1 MAGGV
6 SGRALPR
13 LDCRLAESAAPGF
26 RGDQRGW
33 APPDGRRLS
42 ALGETGLLE
51 ALVGLAAADGRL
63 AIGPGDDAAVWE
75 LEGRALAIT
84 TDSLVER
91 VDFLPSFQSPRE
103 VGFKAWSAAASDL
116 AAMGFGADLGVAC
129 LICSPDTFAGTV
141 LGIQEGMVEAAR
153 RDGAQLAGGDVSST
167 DGPLTI
173 AVTVLGSG
181 PPGQAVRLSG
191 ALPGDVVAVTG
202 SLGGAAAALRLL
214 ESGRVPPESW
224 RRRLVAPVARLAEG
238 QRLRAAGAHAM
249 TDLSDG
255 LLVDASR
262 LAAASSCQLE
272 LWADHLP
279 LERDLEAFF
288 PGESLQLGA
297 AGGEDYELLVCLPE
311 ALARDLGAQSQ
322 GVGTSVVG
330 RVCQGAGVR
339 LLESP
344 GGSVVPLSS
353 RGFRHF

>member
-1 MAGGV
+1 M
-6 SGRALPR
+6 
-13 LDCRLAESAAPGF
+13 AESANPGS
-26 RGDQRGW
+26 RRDQRGW

-42 ALGETGLLE
+42 AVGETGLLA

-75 LEGRALAIT
+75 LDGRALAIT

-91 VDFLPSFQSPRE
+91 VDFLPSFQSPWE
-103 VGFKAWSAAASDL
+103 VGVKAWSAAASDL
-116 AAMGFGADLGVAC
+116 AAMGFSADLGVAC
-129 LICSPDTFAGTV
+129 LICSPDTFEGTV
-141 LGIQEGMVEAAR
+141 LGIQEGMVAAAR
-153 RDGAQLAGGDVSST
+153 RDGALLAGGDVSST

-181 PPGQAVRLSG
+181 PPGQAVRLAG

-202 SLGGAAAALRLL
+202 CLGGAAAALHLL
-214 ESGRVPPESW
+214 QTGRVPPESW
-224 RRRLVAPVARLAEG
+224 RLRLVAPAARLAEG

-262 LAAASSCQLE
+262 LAAASSCQLD
-272 LWADHLP
+272 LWADRLP
-279 LERDLEAFF
+279 LERDLEHFF

-311 ALARDLGAQSQ
+311 SLASDLNLLSE
-322 GVGTSVVG
+322 GVGISVIG
-330 RVCQGAGVR
+330 TVCRGAGVR
-339 LLESP
+339 LLEHP
-344 GGSVVPLSS
+344 AGPEVPLSA